1 MEYLKRK
8 QITVITL
15 QNIRNY
21 GSALQALA
29 TQSIFERLDCKVDF
43 INFIRSDQRTI
54 GSRIRTWCEGLNPI
68 KKALYAL
75 ALCPTFLRQDK
86 VFKDFLAKYLNV
98 QGKQYSTDEDFKNYP
113 ITSDIYC
120 TGSDQTW
127 NSGWNRGIIKAMFLN
142 FVPDNVRKI
151 AYAASFGK
159 SKLDEW
165 ERGET
170 RKLLERYYAISVRE
184 STGVDIIKDLGINN
198 AVHVLD
204 PTLQL
209 DGSFWKQH
217 MGKRKIKEPYLLVYQ
232 LNTNRKFDGYAK
244 EYAKK
249 KGLQLVRFCWRIDQ
263 MVKCGKALVIPEVL
277 DFVSAIYYA
286 DTVITDSFHATAFS
300 INMNTPMICIYP
312 NEFGGRIASILKLT
326 GLESRHLTS
335 YSDFSYAD
343 APKID
348 FSSVNAILNKEREKG
363 WSFLKQAIQ

>member
-1 MEYLKRK
+1 MKV
-8 QITVITL
+8 TVITL

-29 TQSIFERLDCKVDF
+29 TQEIFKSLGCQVDF
-43 INFIRSDQRTI
+43 INFVRDNQKTPAV
-54 GSRIRTWCEGLNPI
+54 RIRTWCKGFNPM
-68 KKALYAL
+68 KKAIYAL
-75 ALCPTFLRQDK
+75 ILYPTFLRQEK
-86 VFKDFLAKYLNV
+86 VFKRFISKYLNV
-98 QGKQYSTDEDFKNYP
+98 QTKQYSTDKDFENYP

-127 NSGWNRGIIKAMFLN
+127 NSGWNQGIIKAMFLN

-165 ERGET
+165 EKEET
-170 RKLLERYYAISVRE
+170 KELLKRYYAISVRE
-184 STGVDIIKDLGINN
+184 STGVNIVADLGING

-209 DGSFWKQH
+209 DGSFWKRH
-217 MGKRKIKEPYLLVYQ
+217 MSKRKIEEPYLLVYQ
-232 LNTNRKFDGYAK
+232 LNTNRDFDNYAT
-244 EYAKK
+244 EYATK
-249 KGLQLVRFCWRIDQ
+249 KGLKLVRFCWRIDQ
-263 MVKCGKALVIPEVL
+263 CVKCGKALVIPDVL

-326 GLESRHLTS
+326 GLENRHLTS
-335 YSDFSYAD
+335 YSDFSYVD
-343 APKID
+343 APKMD
-348 FSSVNAILNKEREKG
+348 FTAVNAILDKEREKG
-363 WSFLKQAIQ
+363 WEFLKQAIQ